1 MPKFYISFQTAKG
14 VQQDDE
20 GLDVPGFEEARAA
33 AIESAR
39 ELLADD
45 IHHAS
50 KNPMIAVIVTNER
63 GQELARISA
72 KDVLPEP
79 LK

>member
-1 MPKFYISFQTAKG
+1 MPKFYISFQTARG
-14 VQQDDE
+14 LQQDDE
-20 GLDVPGFEEARAA
+20 GLDVPGLEEACAA
-33 AIESAR
+33 AMKSAR

-45 IHHAS
+45 IQHAS
-50 KNPMIAVIVTNER
+50 ENPMIAVIVTNER
-63 GQELARISA
+63 GQELTRISA